1 MGEEKQVRHSRDRDW
16 RENHDNDVE
25 LRPLEKD
32 GEKLLSALEEG
43 KIVAVQSGLEIMYV
57 LILRHDYRCFI
68 HKMDAEEGRQKAFP
82 VNERNK
88 AMFKNLASLADGL
101 FVITPKDHMNP
112 MGAMVAAERGIIA
125 YLDATGQLPAEDQ
138 DFMSWQEATGEEHTE
153 GG

>member
-1 MGEEKQVRHSRDRDW
+1 MSDEKKVRHSRERDR

-32 GEKLLSALEEG
+32 GGKLLEALEGG
-43 KIVAVQSGLEIMYV
+43 KIVAVQSGMEI
-57 LILRHDYRCFI
+57 
-68 HKMDAEEGRQKAFP
+68 MDAEDGRQKAFP
-82 VNERNK
+82 VNERNR

-101 FVITPKDHMNP
+101 FEITPKDHMNP

-138 DFMSWQEATGEEHTE
+138 DFMNWQEATGDDHTE